1 MGSGAS
7 VLHGNQRRLAI
18 FYTSRHGL
26 LVLRGELVG
35 FDTDVD
41 MSEPTTEEYEDHYI
55 EEPCDEVLGLRI
67 PENLDDAD
75 WVPSFGTESDYT
87 VENTLVTDA
96 SGRKE
101 KNKPSEMHG
110 GR

>member
-18 FYTSRHGL
+18 FYTERHGL

-41 MSEPTTEEYEDHYI
+41 MSVNTEDYEDRYV
-55 EEPCDEVLGLRI
+55 EEDYDEVVGGAS
-67 PENLDDAD
+67 ENSNEA
-75 WVPSFGTESDYT
+75 VGSC
-87 VENTLVTDA
+87 A
-96 SGRKE
+96 
-101 KNKPSEMHG
+101 
-110 GR
+110 